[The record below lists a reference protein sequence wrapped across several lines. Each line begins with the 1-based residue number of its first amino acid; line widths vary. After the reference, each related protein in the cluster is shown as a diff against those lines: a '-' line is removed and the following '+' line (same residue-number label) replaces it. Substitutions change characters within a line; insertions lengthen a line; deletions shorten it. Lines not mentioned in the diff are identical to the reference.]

1 MTSEQTN
8 VTSGSVL
15 SELNNQR
22 EENDVDRRHRMKSVD
37 ELSGQIALVADI
49 ENTCRYPD
57 VAGKWQTTRRELM
70 SNPRIRVGAFC
81 ADNCMCWTR
90 NACFYRASCL
100 SRNKITAM

>member
-37 ELSGQIALVADI
+37 ELSEQIALVADI
-49 ENTCRYPD
+49 ENTCRYLD

-70 SNPRIRVGAFC
+70 SNPRIRC
-81 ADNCMCWTR
+81 ASSVPTTACAERD
-90 NACFYRASCL
+90 CFYRASCL
-100 SRNKITAM
+100 PYNKITVM